1 MRSKKITLVLLCV
14 FVCILGVLSALLLLV
29 DSFALLHQNV
39 RLKNTVQVAETA
51 DITRAQTFYI
61 DSAEDLDNVR
71 ENLYQKDENGDF
83 ILDVP
88 NIFIQICD
96 IDMTGYSFAP
106 IGDEINV
113 FNGSYVGNNFQISN
127 LTISSSNQN
136 VGLFAVVGE
145 NGSVS
150 GVSIVN
156 STVSGGTNVGAIAGI
171 NNGTISLSS
180 NYATISGTNVGGI
193 AGVNNGTIEK
203 SFNAGELSGTAG
215 GISSQNSGTIT
226 NSFNMA
232 DFSGSG
238 ITNVNSGSVTNCYNA
253 GQVSVGVAS
262 NGTVTNSYY
271 LQGMSNSGL
280 GTALSVDAFVGFDA
294 NSLAELL
301 NGDEENFIIDHSYS
315 VKFESGEVNYQF
327 PHIIDNYIN
336 VTHSKAM
343 KVSLDGRYHIIE
355 NTDMFNAIGGS
366 YNNIPY
372 STSSKYIL
380 ANNLDFSNETAN
392 DIESFSGEFNGNGK
406 TISNINRDKN
416 KTNMGLFDALTNNA
430 YIHDLKLDSV
440 SMYNSNGVESN
451 KDISCGVLVGS
462 LGSGV
467 RLERVYV
474 YNSYADSV
482 GNTGGVVGKS
492 VNENGLNSGHI
503 KFCGAYNTQAYCRN
517 VADAGSYDYCPVGGF
532 IGRIFS
538 AVNIPSSY
546 ITNCF
551 AVKENT
557 NEGNELAVGYVSI
570 GGFIGEVEDG
580 AIATISNCFSWGAI
594 HSVKKSTLG
603 ASGSGNSSINDSVG
617 GFIGVNFSSGLTV
630 NNCYAN
636 VLLRWEKTWLGANSV
651 QPRAFGHNE
660 GGGSFNKNYAS
671 TYDAVNSSGA
681 NHELNANDFH
691 SQFAFGE
698 FDFNGVW
705 SMGNIENVTNIP
717 VPNQGGIQVLTDDNS
732 TIKILRDNSQILD
745 QTASEVNLSGLAY
758 GNYKVEITR
767 YGQNV
772 SYTITLSADNKFS
785 NIFDKAFYSGD
796 GTETSPYI
804 ITNQGQFESVGNSN
818 AFFVLKNNINAFG
831 DMITPNGAFSGNF
844 DGNGKKIYN
853 FSINSSSENVGLF
866 EMLSGATIRNLEISS
881 FLVASQNSLNTG
893 ALAGKIANSQ
903 IENVT
908 VDFGEIAGNS
918 GNIGGLAGEITGT
931 TISKIK
937 SNVNITTSSQNGF
950 AGGIVGVATGG
961 SNISLSF
968 SSGEIIGLNNLGGFV
983 GSAENV
989 TIQNSY
995 TTSSVAGETNDAS
1008 TSVIGGFAGNIS
1020 ANSSISTSFMY
1031 GSVVSLNGLGNVG
1044 VFAGENNSSNL
1055 QNNYAWNVN
1064 NYKIVF
1070 SGSGNGVSFLSTTDF
1085 AEQSSFAGFDFTDI
1099 WTLENSNYPLLKSA

>member
-96 IDMTGYSFAP
+96 IDMTGYSFSP

-156 STVSGGTNVGAIAGI
+156 STVSGGTNVGAIAGT

-215 GISSQNSGTIT
+215 GISSQNSGIIT

-253 GQVSVGVAS
+253 GQVSVGVA
-262 NGTVTNSYY
+262 NDGTVTNSYY

-294 NSLAELL
+294 NTLAELL

-315 VKFESGEVNYQF
+315 VRFESEEVNYQF

-336 VTHSKAM
+336 ITYPHAM

-380 ANNLDFSNETAN
+380 ANNLDFSNQQINISE
-392 DIESFSGEFNGNGK
+392 FSGELNGNNFKLSNLSK
-406 TISNINRDKN
+406 TVSGNNSS
-416 KTNMGLFDALTNNA
+416 TGLFDNLNYYAKIQN
-430 YIHDLKLDSV
+430 LKLENFSIRNEDDSDTACGLLAGRIGNGV
-440 SMYNSNGVESN
+440 KIENVYAYNCYTYSYGSTGGLVGECMDIEGENISGGYIRSCGIYNGHSINLVEASVIIYNSNP
-451 KDISCGVLVGS
+451 
-462 LGSGV
+462 
-467 RLERVYV
+467 
-474 YNSYADSV
+474 
-482 GNTGGVVGKS
+482 TGGFIAKLCDTANIS
-492 VNENGLNSGHI
+492 ISNCYAINENLNG
-503 KFCGAYNTQAYCRN
+503 GRDN
-517 VADAGSYDYCPVGGF
+517 VLARGINRVGGF
-532 IGRIFS
+532 V
-538 AVNIPSSY
+538 AVCDNVA
-546 ITNCF
+546 N
-551 AVKENT
+551 V
-557 NEGNELAVGYVSI
+557 
-570 GGFIGEVEDG
+570 
-580 AIATISNCFSWGAI
+580 AIQNCFSY
-594 HSVKKSTLG
+594 
-603 ASGSGNSSINDSVG
+603 GSIRSESKTIAVGNKDTFGGFVGINSSSRVNIQYCYAFVQLDYDSGWINDY
-617 GFIGVNFSSGLTV
+617 ID
-630 NNCYAN
+630 A
-636 VLLRWEKTWLGANSV
+636 
-651 QPRAFGHNE
+651 RAFGCND
-660 GGGSFNKNYAS
+660 GGGNFSNNYCLS
-671 TYDAVNSSGA
+671 QDTGNSSGA

-691 SQFAFGE
+691 SQSAFGE

-772 SYTITLSADNKFS
+772 SYSFTLSADNKFS
-785 NIFDKAFYSGD
+785 NIFDKAFYSGE

-831 DMITPNGAFSGNF
+831 DMITPNGTFSGNF

-866 EMLSGATIRNLEISS
+866 ETLSNANVKNLEISS
-881 FLVASQNSLNTG
+881 FLVTSQNASNTG

-918 GNIGGLAGEITGT
+918 GNIGVLAGEIAGT

-950 AGGIVGVATGG
+950 AGGMVGVATGG

-968 SSGEIIGLNNLGGFV
+968 SSGKITGLNNLGGFV
-983 GSAENV
+983 GNAENV

-995 TTSSVAGETNDAS
+995 TTSSVAGENNDAS

-1020 ANSSISTSFMY
+1020 ATSSISTSFMY
-1031 GSVVSLNGLGNVG
+1031 GSVESLNGLGNVG